1 MVALAYVHQ
10 LLLGVV
16 LSAAALPVAVGL
28 VHSFELLLA
37 VVSIR
42 LVLQVQRAAVAAL
55 WRIHREGASLFTDKI
70 TEYFY
75 THPETHHSRV
85 ASELLLPGLPEW
97 NARYGWKPI
106 MLN

>member
-1 MVALAYVHQ
+1 MNGSGQANFKTSGRSVSCTVALAYVHQ

-28 VHSFELLLA
+28 IHSLELLLA

-55 WRIHREGASLFTDKI
+55 WRIHRDGASLFTDKI

-75 THPETHHSRV
+75 TPKHTT
-85 ASELLLPGLPEW
+85 AELPVS
-97 NARYGWKPI
+97 
-106 MLN
+106 